1 MQFISEG
8 SDKGE
13 KAKSNDDE
21 QIIGVRFYQK
31 SSAKNVNICWYK
43 RKSFKK

>member
-8 SDKGE
+8 TDIEE

-21 QIIGVRFYQK
+21 QIIGVRFYRK
-31 SSAKNVNICWYK
+31 SSAKKC
-43 RKSFKK
+43 